1 MDDFTCTP
9 PKMMVSIFLFI
20 PSYHKWFKI
29 NIIDK
34 DQQKLNETLLLKCIT
49 GTGLNTFFRHNH
61 NFVYFRDIRKEFV
74 YYIEKG
80 KK

>member
-34 DQQKLNETLLLKCIT
+34 DQQKLKEIFAFKIHYWH
-49 GTGLNTFFRHNH
+49 GAEHFF
-61 NFVYFRDIRKEFV
+61 
-74 YYIEKG
+74 
-80 KK
+80 